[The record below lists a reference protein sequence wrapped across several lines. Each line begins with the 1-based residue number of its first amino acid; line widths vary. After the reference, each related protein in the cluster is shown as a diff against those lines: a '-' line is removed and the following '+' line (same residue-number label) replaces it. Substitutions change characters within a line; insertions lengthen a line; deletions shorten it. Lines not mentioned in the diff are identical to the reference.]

1 MRKISLSVLA
11 STIGAVLALPALPG
25 VLASAESADEGPTYG
40 PAPKIFEPKETL
52 IPTIKWAEA
61 GEPWPA
67 DARPKGAPGLKVG
80 AFARDLKHPRW
91 LYLLPNGA
99 GHREFAHF

>member
-40 PAPKIFEPKETL
+40 PKHVELAFDV
-52 IPTIKWAEA
+52 AEDEI
-61 GEPWPA
+61 G
-67 DARPKGAPGLKVG
+67 
-80 AFARDLKHPRW
+80 PR
-91 LYLLPNGA
+91 
-99 GHREFAHF
+99 H